1 MADLIPKGFERLL
14 YFGMDRGVPLLL
26 GQLEQHR
33 QVFLLPLQ
41 PFPFLYRFFDVGLFL
56 ADAAGVRGVVPK
68 IRRGDPGL
76 DFLEAVLKAREVKDA
91 SEVRSF
97 GS

>member
-1 MADLIPKGFERLL
+1 MADLILEGFERLL
-14 YFGMDRGVPLLL
+14 YFGMDRGIPLLL

-33 QVFLLPLQ
+33 QIFLLPLQ
-41 PFPFLYRFFDVGLFL
+41 PFPFLYRFFDAGLFL
-56 ADAAGVRGVVPK
+56 ADAAGVRGVVPE
-68 IRRGDPGL
+68 IRGGDPGF
-76 DFLEAVLKAREVKDA
+76 DFSKAVLQFREVKDA

>member
-1 MADLIPKGFERLL
+1 MADLTLEGFERLL
-14 YFGMDRGVPLLL
+14 YFGMDRGIPLLL

-33 QVFLLPLQ
+33 QVFLLPRQ
-41 PFPFLYRFFDVGLFL
+41 PFPFLYRFLNVGLFL

-68 IRRGDPGL
+68 IRRGGPGL
-76 DFLEAVLKAREVKDA
+76 DFMEAVLQAREVKDA